1 MAVAFR
7 VHAGPY
13 QDSVKLMRISA
24 AGSERPGVEIAV
36 AVMATEA
43 NLDNL
48 RNAGFDPGA
57 AGLLG
62 PTAAAAGAVSPNDL
76 LLAARAETEEVAGA
90 ALDAMEEML
99 SAALAGGEEEFRPRT
114 LGSALRQGSESNFC
128 LISVPGPFVRREAE
142 TALNAGLNCMVFSDN
157 VSIEDE
163 VHLKALAEEKGLLV
177 MGPDCGTAIIGGKAL
192 AFANVVPT
200 GPVGIVGASGTGIQ
214 AVSVLIDRFGSG
226 VSHAIGT
233 GGRDLSE
240 AVGGRSMLKGIDLLR
255 DDGAT
260 KVLVLVSKPPDAE
273 VMRRV
278 LKAAAG
284 TGKPVVGVFLGGE
297 AAALREHGVHGAS
310 DLEEAA
316 KAAVALAR
324 GEEPPPRE
332 TREGPQWTNWIEEE
346 RRRLAPGQRFIRGLY
361 SGGTLCDEAMLI
373 LRDAV
378 GEVHSNVPLQ
388 EGLRLNDPHRSVR
401 HTVVDLGDDFF
412 TQGRPHPMID
422 PGIRNERILREA
434 EDPEAAVLLLDVV
447 LGYGAHEDPAGAAA
461 EAFQSARKA
470 AEKAG
475 RGLSGVASVCGTEAD
490 PQVLSAQETALQ
502 EAGVR
507 VFPSNAQAARFAAAV
522 ARAISS

>member
-7 VHAGPY
+7 VHAGTY

-43 NLDNL
+43 NLENL

-57 AGLLG
+57 AGLPGATGSL
-62 PTAAAAGAVSPNDL
+62 AAAAGAVSPNDL

-214 AVSVLIDRFGSG
+214 AVSVLIDR
-226 VSHAIGT
+226 
-233 GGRDLSE
+233 
-240 AVGGRSMLKGIDLLR
+240 
-255 DDGAT
+255 
-260 KVLVLVSKPPDAE
+260 
-273 VMRRV
+273 
-278 LKAAAG
+278 
-284 TGKPVVGVFLGGE
+284 
-297 AAALREHGVHGAS
+297 
-310 DLEEAA
+310 
-316 KAAVALAR
+316 
-324 GEEPPPRE
+324 
-332 TREGPQWTNWIEEE
+332 
-346 RRRLAPGQRFIRGLY
+346 
-361 SGGTLCDEAMLI
+361 
-373 LRDAV
+373 
-378 GEVHSNVPLQ
+378 
-388 EGLRLNDPHRSVR
+388 
-401 HTVVDLGDDFF
+401 
-412 TQGRPHPMID
+412 
-422 PGIRNERILREA
+422 
-434 EDPEAAVLLLDVV
+434 
-447 LGYGAHEDPAGAAA
+447 
-461 EAFQSARKA
+461 
-470 AEKAG
+470 
-475 RGLSGVASVCGTEAD
+475 
-490 PQVLSAQETALQ
+490 
-502 EAGVR
+502 
-507 VFPSNAQAARFAAAV
+507 
-522 ARAISS
+522 